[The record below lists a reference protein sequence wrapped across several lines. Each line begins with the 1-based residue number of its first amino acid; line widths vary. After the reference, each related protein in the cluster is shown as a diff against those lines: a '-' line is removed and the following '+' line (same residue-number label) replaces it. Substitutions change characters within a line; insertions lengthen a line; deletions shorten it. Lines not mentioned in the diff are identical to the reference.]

1 MIKTRFKVGDI
12 VRGSSTLTKGA
23 CTEWTQ
29 YRDRPY
35 PTRYKRIDDHLRY
48 TLMHEDAAIVVRVEQ
63 CWHGQIEYQIK
74 FMQTGLTIIVPDRCL
89 KWAK

>member
-48 TLMHEDAAIVVRVEQ
+48 TLMHEDDKVFEEVQVGDKHGRIYCWFYCSVLFNCFHAI
-63 CWHGQIEYQIK
+63 
-74 FMQTGLTIIVPDRCL
+74 
-89 KWAK
+89 